1 MCRLWQIILS
11 NRSFFTKVLYFLRL
25 SYFCEISEEIVAKK
39 IVIVGPSHP
48 FRGGIAA
55 NNDRLAREFMNSG
68 CEVVIFTFSL
78 QYPSFLF
85 PGKTQYSNEPK
96 PEGLDIRIEVNS
108 INPFTWIKVGRKI
121 KKMRPDIL
129 LIRFWL
135 PFMGPCFGKIARI
148 AKKNKYT
155 KVISVLDNFI
165 PHERRFG
172 DAWMSKYFIK
182 PVDGCAVMS
191 YSVKADLRKTVTNKP
206 IEYCPHPLFDH
217 FGEIIPKVEARKMI
231 GVDPDSRWMLF
242 FGLIRDYKGL
252 DLLLRSMAEA
262 ETCQNDLKLIVAGEF
277 YSDSTPYMQMVKDLG
292 LSERVKFF
300 PEFIP
305 DNRVA
310 AFFSAA
316 DIVVQPYKHAT
327 QSGVTQIA
335 YHFNKPMIVTGVGG
349 LTEMVPNEKVGFVV
363 EVSPKAIAVAVNR
376 FYMENREEEFTK
388 GAEKEKAKYSW
399 KRMEETIY
407 LLYSKV
413 ISPQK
418 EYPD

>member
-1 MCRLWQIILS
+1 M
-11 NRSFFTKVLYFLRL
+11 N
-25 SYFCEISEEIVAKK
+25 KK
-39 IVIVGPSHP
+39 IVIVGPSYP

-55 NNDRLAREFMNSG
+55 NNDRLAREFMSSG

-96 PEGLDIRIEVNS
+96 PKELDIRVEVNS
-108 INPFTWIKVGRKI
+108 INPISWIKVGRKI
-121 KKMRPDIL
+121 KKMKPDIL

-135 PFMGPCFGKIARI
+135 PFMGPCFGTIARI
-148 AKKNKYT
+148 AKKNKFT

-165 PHERRFG
+165 PHEKRFG
-172 DAWMSKYFIK
+172 DAALAKYFIK

-191 YSVKADLRKTVTNKP
+191 HTVKADLEKTVTNKP

-217 FGEIIPKVEARKMI
+217 FGEIIPKEEARKMVGI
-231 GVDPDSRWMLF
+231 DTHSRWMLF

-252 DLLLRSMAEA
+252 DLLLKAMAETPA
-262 ETCQNDLKLIVAGEF
+262 NQSDLKLMVAGEF
-277 YSDSTPYMQMVKDLG
+277 YSDSSPIYNLVDELG
-292 LSERVKFF
+292 LKDRVVFF

-305 DNRVA
+305 DNKVA
-310 AFFSAA
+310 TFFSAA

-349 LTEMVPNEKVGFVV
+349 LAEMVPNEKVGYVV
-363 EVSPKAIAVAVNR
+363 DVDPKAIATAIDR
-376 FYMENREEEFTK
+376 FYKENKEKEFTE
-388 GAEKEKAKYSW
+388 GAMKEKTKYSW

-407 LLYSKV
+407 ILYSK
-413 ISPQK
+413 ITSQDSQ
-418 EYPD
+418 YSN

>member
-1 MCRLWQIILS
+1 M
-11 NRSFFTKVLYFLRL
+11 N
-25 SYFCEISEEIVAKK
+25 KK
-39 IVIVGPSHP
+39 IVIVGPSYP

-96 PEGLDIRIEVNS
+96 PEGLDIRAEVNS
-108 INPFTWIKVGRKI
+108 INPFSWIKVGRKI
-121 KKMRPDIL
+121 KKMCPDIL

-135 PFMGPCFGKIARI
+135 PFMGPCFGTIARI
-148 AKKNKYT
+148 AKKNRHT

-165 PHERRFG
+165 PHEKRIG
-172 DAWMSKYFIK
+172 DKWLAKYFIK
-182 PVDGCAVMS
+182 PVDGCVVMS
-191 YSVKADLRKTVTNKP
+191 HAVKADLKKATNNVP
-206 IEYCPHPLFDH
+206 IDYCPHPLFDH
-217 FGEIIPKVEARKMI
+217 FGEIIPKEEAKKMI
-231 GVDPDSRWMLF
+231 GVDIRSRWMLF

-252 DLLLRSMAEA
+252 DLLLKAMAETPA
-262 ETCQNDLKLIVAGEF
+262 SAPDLKLIVAGEF
-277 YSDSTPYMQMVKDLG
+277 YSDSAPYYQLVNELG
-292 LSERVKFF
+292 LKNRVTFF

-305 DNRVA
+305 DSKVSV
-310 AFFSAA
+310 FFSAA

-349 LTEMVPNEKVGFVV
+349 LTEMVPHEKVGFIVDTH
-363 EVSPKAIAVAVNR
+363 PKAIALAIER
-376 FYMENREEEFTK
+376 FYKENREKEFTE
-388 GAEKEKAKYSW
+388 GALKEKSKYSW

-407 LLYSKV
+407 LLYSK
-413 ISPQK
+413 ITSSDSQFSN
-418 EYPD
+418 

>member
-1 MCRLWQIILS
+1 MG
-11 NRSFFTKVLYFLRL
+11 
-25 SYFCEISEEIVAKK
+25 KK
-39 IVIVGPSHP
+39 IVILGPSYP

-68 CEVVIFTFSL
+68 AEVVIFTFSL

-96 PEGLDIRIEVNS
+96 PKELDIRVEVNS
-108 INPFTWIKVGRKI
+108 INPFSWIKVGRKI

-135 PFMGPCFGKIARI
+135 PFMGPCFGTIARI
-148 AKKNKYT
+148 AKKNHHT
-155 KVISVLDNFI
+155 KVISVLDNYL
-165 PHERRFG
+165 PHEKRIG
-172 DAWMSKYFIK
+172 DKWLAKYFIK
-182 PVDGCAVMS
+182 PIDACVVMS
-191 YSVKADLRKTVTNKP
+191 YSVKADLRKATKNKP
-206 IEYCPHPLFDH
+206 IDYCPHPLFDH
-217 FGEIIPKVEARKMI
+217 FGEILPKNEARKII
-231 GVDPDSRWMLF
+231 GIDENSRWMLF

-252 DLLLRSMAEA
+252 DLLLKAMAEESA
-262 ETCQNDLKLIVAGEF
+262 SSSDLKLMVAGEF
-277 YSDSTPYMQMVKDLG
+277 YSDSAPYYKLVSDLG
-292 LSERVKFF
+292 LTDRVRFF

-305 DNRVA
+305 DNKVA

-316 DIVVQPYKHAT
+316 DIIVQPYKHAT

-363 EVSPKAIAVAVNR
+363 EAEPHAIAIAIQR
-376 FYMENREEEFTK
+376 FYAENREVEFTK
-388 GAEKEKAKYSW
+388 GAETEKTKYSW

-407 LLYSKV
+407 LSYSKV
-413 ISPQK
+413 ISSENQ
-418 EYPD
+418 DLQ